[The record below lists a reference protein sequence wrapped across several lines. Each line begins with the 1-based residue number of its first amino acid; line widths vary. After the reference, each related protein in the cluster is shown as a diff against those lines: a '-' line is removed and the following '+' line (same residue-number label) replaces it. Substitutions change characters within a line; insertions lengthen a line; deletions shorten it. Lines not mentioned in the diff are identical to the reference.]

1 MDDELLFKL
10 TTKEKHTQQQKQ
22 NENWWDNLRFLL
34 VYSFRR
40 CHICISLC
48 ICI

>member
-22 NENWWDNLRFLL
+22 NEN
-34 VYSFRR
+34 
-40 CHICISLC
+40 
-48 ICI
+48 